1 MGLAL
6 LKALS
11 VIGLAGT
18 KFLMGVALCLGMAY
32 SFWPAF
38 LLTFFGGISGFAV
51 FWAFSHTFWR
61 WHRQWRIYRQIPAF
75 SRFSRTLVKIRQS
88 YGLPGIAVLTP
99 VFLTV
104 PVGAFMAA
112 SLTSNKKQIAL
123 QMGMAFLGWSLLLI
137 GSVSL
142 LGINLQTLAKNT
154 VGALW

>member
-1 MGLAL
+1 
-6 LKALS
+6 
-11 VIGLAGT
+11 
-18 KFLMGVALCLGMAY
+18 MAD
-32 SFWPAF
+32 
-38 LLTFFGGISGFAV
+38 
-51 FWAFSHTFWR
+51 H
-61 WHRQWRIYRQIPAF
+61 RQIPAF

-142 LGINLQTLAKNT
+142 LGINFQTLAKHA

>member
-38 LLTFFGGISGFAV
+38 LLTFFGGIAGFAV
-51 FWAFSHTFWR
+51 FWAFSNTFWR
-61 WHRQWRIYRQIPAF
+61 WHRRWRTYRQIPVF
-75 SRFSRTLVKIRQS
+75 SRFSRTLVQIRQC

-123 QMGMAFLGWSLLLI
+123 QMGGTFLGWSLLLT
-137 GSVSL
+137 GSVTL
-142 LGINLQTLAKNT
+142 LGINLQTLAKD
-154 VGALW
+154 ALAIVW